1 MAQFQV
7 PRITLTFSGPT
18 SAQQHVRLSC
28 GSPTLFYG
36 VAIGIVVLL
45 GWIFPLGSSL
55 WQDEFGTFWIAKGT
69 FAEMVSRAFLSMQ
82 SPLYQVLPWLFMKI
96 APSEA
101 LIRLPSTF
109 AVGLATYMMFCI

>member
-1 MAQFQV
+1 MAQFQA
-7 PRITLTFSGPT
+7 PRTTLTFSGPT
-18 SAQQHVRLSC
+18 PVQQRLRLSYAN
-28 GSPTLFYG
+28 PTFFYG
-36 VAIGIVVLL
+36 VGIGAVVLL

-101 LIRLPSTF
+101 LMRLPSTF
-109 AVGLATYMMFCI
+109 AVGLATY